1 MELVV
6 VSSLLPGGGCGK
18 VPVVLLPRPLL
29 LLLLLYVHA
38 LVVVVTLP
46 VPGVRRLLLDTRV
59 VSCTDSRLTRPN
71 YTLTLVSENKCQ
83 SCCKSVSCLPWPSS
97 LRSRLYSLLLS
108 RDLERSRLSRFLSRL
123 RDRFRS
129 PRSRL
134 RSRLFSRD
142 LSRLLSRPP
151 DRDRDRRRR
160 SSPRS
165 RPPRVSSLLKTPLC
179 NAAHSIVK

>member
-6 VSSLLPGGGCGK
+6 VSSFLPGGGCRQ
-18 VPVVLLPRPLL
+18 VPVVLLSRPLL
-29 LLLLLYVHA
+29 LFLLLHVHA
-38 LVVVVTLP
+38 LVVVVTLA

-59 VSCTDSRLTRPN
+59 VSCTDFRLTRPN
-71 YTLTLVSENKCQ
+71 YPLLSFVV
-83 SCCKSVSCLPWPSS
+83 KSVSCLPWLSS

-142 LSRLLSRPP
+142 LSRLLSRPA

-165 RPPRVSSLLKTPLC
+165 RPPRVSSLPRATLC
-179 NAAHSIVK
+179 NAAQSKVK